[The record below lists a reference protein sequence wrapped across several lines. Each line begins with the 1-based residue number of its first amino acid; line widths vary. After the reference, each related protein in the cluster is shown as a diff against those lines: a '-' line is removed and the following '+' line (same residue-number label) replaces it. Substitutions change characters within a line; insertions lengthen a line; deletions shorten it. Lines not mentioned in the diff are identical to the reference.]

1 MVGQP
6 SAAFALGTMPGRTL
20 TFLLGT
26 GSGQSRC
33 CYFERLYIDAFA
45 GTGDRVAK
53 RQQTATLMEMPD
65 LDEMTKGSA
74 RIALEIDPTFARYVY
89 IEKRQRCW
97 IEEMLPPVSGAVP
110 APRRADDRRS

>member
-1 MVGQP
+1 MLPCP
-6 SAAFALGTMPGRTL
+6 SLSPDRYSCDKA
-20 TFLLGT
+20 
-26 GSGQSRC
+26 
-33 CYFERLYIDAFA
+33 IDAFA

-89 IEKRQRCW
+89 IEKRQRCR

>member
-1 MVGQP
+1 MYCRRIQRN
-6 SAAFALGTMPGRTL
+6 AAILNAFTSTL
-20 TFLLGT
+20 
-26 GSGQSRC
+26 
-33 CYFERLYIDAFA
+33 FA

-53 RQQTATLMEMPD
+53 REQTAALMEMPD

-74 RIALEIDPTFARYVY
+74 RIALEIDPAFARYVY